1 MFTWVYGHGFEDGQ
15 VCVKETGEQIL
26 KKCCEVVMHKC
37 IKHTQSHKFLR
48 KLFRIKSP
56 SDNVRRLARV
66 MEEYKTEHEYKVL
79 RVNNQTKKALQRLQ
93 KALKE
98 M

>member
-1 MFTWVYGHGFEDGQ
+1 
-15 VCVKETGEQIL
+15 
-26 KKCCEVVMHKC
+26 MHKAV
-37 IKHTQSHKFLR
+37 KHYRIHDFLR

-66 MEEYKTEHEYKVL
+66 MEEYKTENEYKVL

>member
-1 MFTWVYGHGFEDGQ
+1 
-15 VCVKETGEQIL
+15 
-26 KKCCEVVMHKC
+26 MHKAV
-37 IKHTQSHKFLR
+37 KHYRTHVFLK

-56 SDNVRRLARV
+56 SDNVRRLERV

-79 RVNNQTKKALQRLQ
+79 RVNNQTKKALQRLK

>member
-1 MFTWVYGHGFEDGQ
+1 
-15 VCVKETGEQIL
+15 
-26 KKCCEVVMHKC
+26 MHKAV
-37 IKHTQSHKFLR
+37 KHYRTHAFLK

-66 MEEYKTEHEYKVL
+66 MEEYKTENEYKVL

>member
-1 MFTWVYGHGFEDGQ
+1 
-15 VCVKETGEQIL
+15 
-26 KKCCEVVMHKC
+26 MHKAV
-37 IKHTQSHKFLR
+37 KHYRTHAFLK

-56 SDNVRRLARV
+56 SDNVRRLERV

-79 RVNNQTKKALQRLQ
+79 RVNNQTKKALQRLK

>member
-1 MFTWVYGHGFEDGQ
+1 
-15 VCVKETGEQIL
+15 
-26 KKCCEVVMHKC
+26 MHKA
-37 IKHTQSHKFLR
+37 IKHYQTHAFLR

-56 SDNVRRLARV
+56 SDNVKRLARV
-66 MEEYKTEHEYKVL
+66 MEEYKKEHKYKEL

>member
-1 MFTWVYGHGFEDGQ
+1 
-15 VCVKETGEQIL
+15 
-26 KKCCEVVMHKC
+26 MHKAV
-37 IKHTQSHKFLR
+37 KHYRTQAFLK

-56 SDNVRRLARV
+56 SDNVRRLERV

-79 RVNNQTKKALQRLQ
+79 RVNNQTKKALQRLK

>member
-1 MFTWVYGHGFEDGQ
+1 
-15 VCVKETGEQIL
+15 
-26 KKCCEVVMHKC
+26 MHKAV
-37 IKHTQSHKFLR
+37 KHYRTHAFLR

-56 SDNVRRLARV
+56 SDNVRRLERV

>member
-1 MFTWVYGHGFEDGQ
+1 
-15 VCVKETGEQIL
+15 
-26 KKCCEVVMHKC
+26 MHKAV
-37 IKHTQSHKFLR
+37 KHYQTHAFLR

-56 SDNVRRLARV
+56 SDNVRRLERI

-79 RVNNQTKKALQRLQ
+79 RVNDQTKKALQRLQ

>member
-1 MFTWVYGHGFEDGQ
+1 
-15 VCVKETGEQIL
+15 
-26 KKCCEVVMHKC
+26 MHKAV
-37 IKHTQSHKFLR
+37 KHYRTHDFLR

-56 SDNVRRLARV
+56 SDNVRRLARIT
-66 MEEYKTEHEYKVL
+66 EEFKKEYKYKEL

-98 M
+98 MQRGIHG

>member
-1 MFTWVYGHGFEDGQ
+1 
-15 VCVKETGEQIL
+15 
-26 KKCCEVVMHKC
+26 MHKAV
-37 IKHTQSHKFLR
+37 KHYRTHAFFK

-56 SDNVRRLARV
+56 SDNVRRLERV

-79 RVNNQTKKALQRLQ
+79 RVNVQTKKALQRLK